1 MRREPLS
8 REQVVA
14 AAMAIADEHGV
25 ELLTMRRLGTAL
37 GVEAMSL
44 YNHVANKAD
53 LIAAMLDTVVGEYRL
68 PSPQDEWKATLRTA
82 AASANEALLR
92 HPWAPTLL
100 LSFGVMPG
108 PNWMQWSESVLATAR
123 EAGFSVEMAH
133 HAFHAL
139 EGHIGGQSMRQVNF
153 RPAPGELE
161 GLAADFLSGVDT
173 EQYPF
178 LIEHIQGH
186 LQNDYSATTSFEFG
200 LDLILEGLERILKKQ

>member
-14 AAMAIADEHGV
+14 GALAIADEHGV
-25 ELLTMRRLGTAL
+25 DLLTMRRLGASL

-53 LIAAMLDTVVGEYRL
+53 LIAAMLDSVVGEYQL
-68 PSPQDEWKATLRTA
+68 PSPDDEWKVTLRAA
-82 AASANEALLR
+82 AASANKALLR

-100 LSFGVMPG
+100 LSFGAMPG

-123 EAGFSVEMAH
+123 KAGFSGEMAH

-139 EGHIGGQSMRQVNF
+139 EGHIAGQSMRQVNF
-153 RPAPGELE
+153 RPEPGELE
-161 GLAADFLSGVDT
+161 GLAAEFLSGFDT
-173 EQYPF
+173 EQFPF
-178 LIEHIQGH
+178 LVEHIQGH
-186 LQNDYSATTSFEFG
+186 LQNDYSATTSFGFG
-200 LDLILEGLERILKKQ
+200 LDLILDGLERILSTR